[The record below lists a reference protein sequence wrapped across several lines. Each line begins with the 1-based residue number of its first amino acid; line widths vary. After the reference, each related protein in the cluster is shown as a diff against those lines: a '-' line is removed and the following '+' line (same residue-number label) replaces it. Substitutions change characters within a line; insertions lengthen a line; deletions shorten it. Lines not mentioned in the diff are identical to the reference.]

1 MNEKIFIFGK
11 NVANFAEIIQSTA
24 NININ
29 CSDNSDLFICKSVCY
44 IISRVA
50 DDLQEVKQEIKEA
63 FKAREKPRVK
73 RLLRSEDGK
82 PDEALL
88 LVSPGNP

>member
-1 MNEKIFIFGK
+1 MKKSLFSGK
-11 NVANFAEIIQSTA
+11 MLQILQKLS
-24 NININ
+24 
-29 CSDNSDLFICKSVCY
+29 SPLDNSDLFICKRVCY
-44 IISRVA
+44 IISRAA
-50 DDLQEVKQEIKEA
+50 DNLQEVKQEIEEA
-63 FKAREKPRVK
+63 FKAREKPRAK